1 MFLRLF
7 EMKRANPALAVALL
21 ATLALAA
28 IGCGDAAEPGSVG
41 DPLEVTFLANEGF
54 LLHSGDSKVLIDGLF
69 REGVDGYGK
78 LTLEQRELIET
89 AEAPFNTVDYVLAT
103 HLHDDHFNP
112 LASCRYLNANPLA
125 EIITT
130 RQAAERIEKS
140 CNDFGKLNTRI
151 RVGLNE
157 DGSVGSTSLDS
168 LVIESIRLHHGATS
182 QVDNLGFRVTI
193 GGRTIVHLGDTQ
205 VSPDEMRAA
214 GMADKPVDIAFVPY
228 WYMIDDDWLP
238 AVTEVINP
246 RLIVV
251 MHLPPEGSRH
261 LTTYGGWE
269 PLVGTIKHRFKNAVV
284 FSQPFETQ
292 IF

>member
-1 MFLRLF
+1 MFLGVI
-7 EMKRANPALAVALL
+7 EMKRANLALVVSLLAILAVA
-21 ATLALAA
+21 AV
-28 IGCGDAAEPGSVG
+28 GCDDAPERRSVG

-54 LLHSGDSKVLIDGLF
+54 LLHSGDSRVLIDGLF

-78 LTLEQRELIET
+78 LTLEQRELVET
-89 AEAPFNTVDYVLAT
+89 AEAPFNTINFVLAT

-112 LASCRYLNANPLA
+112 LATCRYLNANPLA
-125 EIITT
+125 EFITT
-130 RQAAERIEKS
+130 RQAAERIAKS
-140 CNDFGKLNTRI
+140 CSDFGKFNS
-151 RVGLNE
+151 RVKIGLND
-157 DGSVGSTSLDS
+157 DGSAGSTSLDS
-168 LVIESIRLHHGATS
+168 LEIESIRLHHGATS
-182 QVDNLGFRVTI
+182 QVDNVGYRITI
-193 GGRTIVHLGDTQ
+193 GGRTVVHLGDTQ

-238 AVTEVINP
+238 AVTEVIAP

-292 IF
+292 TF